1 MPLKINVKSGE
12 KFVVNG
18 AVMVAGSKGASLVL
32 QNEATILLG
41 KDVMQEKEATTPSR
55 RIYFSILVMYLDQE
69 NVKNYRD
76 AFMSYVEDFMD
87 ATTFAE
93 VRRTLLHIV
102 EDVNSGNYYRAMKTC
117 KVLMN
122 YEDEML
128 KVGKKS
134 CPVRGYRC
142 RGLTHIK
149 KPLTKL
155 PLQGMRNTGC
165 SRRLPL
171 H

>member
-12 KFVVNG
+12 KFIVNG
-18 AVMVAGSKGASLVL
+18 AVMVAGNKGASLVL

-41 KDVMQEKEATTPSR
+41 KDVMQEKEANTPSR

-69 NVKNYRD
+69 NAINYRD
-76 AFMSYVEDFMD
+76 TFMTYIEAFME

-102 EDVNSGNYYRAMKTC
+102 EDVNGKVYYRAMKTC
-117 KVLMN
+117 KALIK

-128 KVGKKS
+128 NLGQS
-134 CPVRGYRC
+134 NS
-142 RGLTHIK
+142 L
-149 KPLTKL
+149 
-155 PLQGMRNTGC
+155 NE
-165 SRRLPL
+165 
-171 H
+171 

>member
-69 NVKNYRD
+69 NSKNYRD

-87 ATTFAE
+87 ATTFSE

-128 KVGKKS
+128 KVGKKAAQLEATD
-134 CPVRGYRC
+134 VRD
-142 RGLTHIK
+142 
-149 KPLTKL
+149 
-155 PLQGMRNTGC
+155 
-165 SRRLPL
+165 
-171 H
+171 

>member
-41 KDVMQEKEATTPSR
+41 KVVMQEMEATTPSR
-55 RIYFSILVMYLDQE
+55 LIYFSILVMYLDQE

-87 ATTFAE
+87 ATTFSE

-128 KVGKKS
+128 KVGKKAAQLEATD
-134 CPVRGYRC
+134 VGD
-142 RGLTHIK
+142 
-149 KPLTKL
+149 
-155 PLQGMRNTGC
+155 
-165 SRRLPL
+165 
-171 H
+171 

>member
-18 AVMVAGSKGASLVL
+18 AVMVAGNKGASLVL

-41 KDVMQEKEATTPSR
+41 KDVMQESEATTPSR

-69 NVKNYRD
+69 NVNKYRD
-76 AFMSYVEDFMD
+76 TFMSYVEDFMD
-87 ATTFAE
+87 ATTFSE

-102 EDVNSGNYYRAMKTC
+102 EDVNSKNYYRAMKTC
-117 KVLMN
+117 KALMT

-128 KVGKKS
+128 KVGTKEAQLEAA
-134 CPVRGYRC
+134 C
-142 RGLTHIK
+142 RELMLT
-149 KPLTKL
+149 
-155 PLQGMRNTGC
+155 
-165 SRRLPL
+165 RRR
-171 H
+171 

>member
-41 KDVMQEKEATTPSR
+41 KDVMQENEATTPSR

-76 AFMSYVEDFMD
+76 TFMTSDD
-87 ATTFAE
+87 
-93 VRRTLLHIV
+93 
-102 EDVNSGNYYRAMKTC
+102 AMKFGLID
-117 KVLMN
+117 KVVEN
-122 YEDEML
+122 REIISE
-128 KVGKKS
+128 
-134 CPVRGYRC
+134 
-142 RGLTHIK
+142 
-149 KPLTKL
+149 
-155 PLQGMRNTGC
+155 
-165 SRRLPL
+165 
-171 H
+171 

>member
-76 AFMSYVEDFMD
+76 TFMTYVEDFMD
-87 ATTFAE
+87 ATTFSE

-117 KVLMN
+117 KVL
-122 YEDEML
+122 
-128 KVGKKS
+128 S
-134 CPVRGYRC
+134 
-142 RGLTHIK
+142 
-149 KPLTKL
+149 
-155 PLQGMRNTGC
+155 
-165 SRRLPL
+165 
-171 H
+171 

>member
-1 MPLKINVKSGE
+1 M
-12 KFVVNG
+12 
-18 AVMVAGSKGASLVL
+18 
-32 QNEATILLG
+32 LG

-76 AFMSYVEDFMD
+76 TFMTYVEDFMD
-87 ATTFAE
+87 ATTFSE

-128 KVGKKS
+128 KVGKKAAQLEATD
-134 CPVRGYRC
+134 VGD
-142 RGLTHIK
+142 
-149 KPLTKL
+149 
-155 PLQGMRNTGC
+155 
-165 SRRLPL
+165 
-171 H
+171 

>member
-87 ATTFAE
+87 ATTFSE

-128 KVGKKS
+128 KV
-134 CPVRGYRC
+134 C
-142 RGLTHIK
+142 
-149 KPLTKL
+149 TKAAQL
-155 PLQGMRNTGC
+155 EATDVGD
-165 SRRLPL
+165 
-171 H
+171 

>member
-1 MPLKINVKSGE
+1 MSVE
-12 KFVVNG
+12 KFVVIG

-87 ATTFAE
+87 ATTFSE

-128 KVGKKS
+128 KVG
-134 CPVRGYRC
+134 
-142 RGLTHIK
+142 
-149 KPLTKL
+149 TKAAQL
-155 PLQGMRNTGC
+155 EATDVGD
-165 SRRLPL
+165 
-171 H
+171 

>member
-69 NVKNYRD
+69 NVKNSRD

-87 ATTFAE
+87 ATTFSE

-128 KVGKKS
+128 KVG
-134 CPVRGYRC
+134 
-142 RGLTHIK
+142 
-149 KPLTKL
+149 TKAAQL
-155 PLQGMRNTGC
+155 EATDVGD
-165 SRRLPL
+165 
-171 H
+171 

>member
-12 KFVVNG
+12 KIVVNG
-18 AVMVAGSKGASLVL
+18 AVMVARSKGASLVL

-87 ATTFAE
+87 ATTFSE

-102 EDVNSGNYYRAMKTC
+102 EDVNSGSYYRAMKTC

-134 CPVRGYRC
+134 AQLEATDVGD
-142 RGLTHIK
+142 
-149 KPLTKL
+149 
-155 PLQGMRNTGC
+155 
-165 SRRLPL
+165 
-171 H
+171 

>member
-18 AVMVAGSKGASLVL
+18 AVMVAGNKGASLVL

-41 KDVMQEKEATTPSR
+41 KDVMQEREATTPSR
-55 RIYFSILVMYLDQE
+55 RIYFSILLMYLDQD
-69 NVKNYRD
+69 NVNQYRD
-76 AFMSYVEDFMD
+76 QFMSYVEDFMD
-87 ATTFAE
+87 ATTFSE

-102 EDVNSGNYYRAMKTC
+102 EDVNSKNYYRAMKTC

-128 KVGKKS
+128 KVGKNEVALEAAD
-134 CPVRGYRC
+134 VR
-142 RGLTHIK
+142 
-149 KPLTKL
+149 
-155 PLQGMRNTGC
+155 
-165 SRRLPL
+165 S
-171 H
+171 

>member
-55 RIYFSILVMYLDQE
+55 RIYFSILVMCLDQE

-87 ATTFAE
+87 ATTFSE

-128 KVGKKS
+128 KVGKKAAQLEATD
-134 CPVRGYRC
+134 VG
-142 RGLTHIK
+142 
-149 KPLTKL
+149 
-155 PLQGMRNTGC
+155 N
-165 SRRLPL
+165 
-171 H
+171 

>member
-1 MPLKINVKSGE
+1 MLLLRYDWIAMPLKINVKSGE

-76 AFMSYVEDFMD
+76 TFMTYVEDFMD
-87 ATTFAE
+87 ATTFSE

-128 KVGKKS
+128 KVGKKAAQLEATD
-134 CPVRGYRC
+134 VGD
-142 RGLTHIK
+142 
-149 KPLTKL
+149 
-155 PLQGMRNTGC
+155 
-165 SRRLPL
+165 
-171 H
+171 

>member
-41 KDVMQEKEATTPSR
+41 KDVMQEKEANTPSR

-76 AFMSYVEDFMD
+76 TFMTYIEDFMD
-87 ATTFAE
+87 ATTFSE

-128 KVGKKS
+128 KVGKKAAQLEATD
-134 CPVRGYRC
+134 VGD
-142 RGLTHIK
+142 
-149 KPLTKL
+149 
-155 PLQGMRNTGC
+155 
-165 SRRLPL
+165 
-171 H
+171 

>member
-76 AFMSYVEDFMD
+76 TFMTYIEDFMD
-87 ATTFAE
+87 ATTFSE
-93 VRRTLLHIV
+93 VRSTLLHIV

-117 KVLMN
+117 QVLMN
-122 YEDEML
+122 YEAEML
-128 KVGKKS
+128 KVGKKAAQLEATD
-134 CPVRGYRC
+134 VG
-142 RGLTHIK
+142 
-149 KPLTKL
+149 
-155 PLQGMRNTGC
+155 N
-165 SRRLPL
+165 
-171 H
+171 

>member
-69 NVKNYRD
+69 NAKDYRD

-87 ATTFAE
+87 ATTFSE

-128 KVGKKS
+128 KVGKKAAQLEATD
-134 CPVRGYRC
+134 VRD
-142 RGLTHIK
+142 
-149 KPLTKL
+149 
-155 PLQGMRNTGC
+155 
-165 SRRLPL
+165 
-171 H
+171 

>member
-18 AVMVAGSKGASLVL
+18 AVMVAGNKGASLVL

-41 KDVMQEKEATTPSR
+41 KDVMQEREATTPSR
-55 RIYFSILVMYLDQE
+55 RIYFSILVMYLDQD
-69 NVKNYRD
+69 NVNQYRD
-76 AFMSYVEDFMD
+76 QFMSYVEDFMD
-87 ATTFAE
+87 ATTFSE

-102 EDVNSGNYYRAMKTC
+102 EDVNSKNYYRAMKTC

-128 KVGKKS
+128 KVGKEEAQLEAAD
-134 CPVRGYRC
+134 VR
-142 RGLTHIK
+142 
-149 KPLTKL
+149 
-155 PLQGMRNTGC
+155 N
-165 SRRLPL
+165 
-171 H
+171 

>member
-12 KFVVNG
+12 KFIVNG
-18 AVMVAGSKGASLVL
+18 AVMVAGNKGASLVL

-41 KDVMQEKEATTPSR
+41 KDVMQESEANTPSR

-69 NVKNYRD
+69 NAVKYRD
-76 AFMSYVEDFMD
+76 TFMSLVEEFMD

-102 EDVNSGNYYRAMKTC
+102 EDVNSKVYYRAMKTC
-117 KVLMN
+117 KALIK

-128 KVGKKS
+128 KMGQADVTAGE
-134 CPVRGYRC
+134 
-142 RGLTHIK
+142 
-149 KPLTKL
+149 
-155 PLQGMRNTGC
+155 
-165 SRRLPL
+165 
-171 H
+171 

>member
-87 ATTFAE
+87 ATTFSE

-128 KVGKKS
+128 KV
-134 CPVRGYRC
+134 C
-142 RGLTHIK
+142 IK
-149 KPLTKL
+149 AAQLEVTDV
-155 PLQGMRNTGC
+155 GD
-165 SRRLPL
+165 
-171 H
+171 

>member
-87 ATTFAE
+87 ATTFSE

-128 KVGKKS
+128 KVG
-134 CPVRGYRC
+134 
-142 RGLTHIK
+142 
-149 KPLTKL
+149 TKATQL
-155 PLQGMRNTGC
+155 EAADVGD
-165 SRRLPL
+165 
-171 H
+171 

>member
-1 MPLKINVKSGE
+1 MLLLRYDWIAMPLKINVKSGE

-76 AFMSYVEDFMD
+76 TFMTYIEDFMD
-87 ATTFAE
+87 ATTFSE

-128 KVGKKS
+128 KVGKKAAQLEATD
-134 CPVRGYRC
+134 VGD
-142 RGLTHIK
+142 
-149 KPLTKL
+149 
-155 PLQGMRNTGC
+155 
-165 SRRLPL
+165 
-171 H
+171 

>member
-41 KDVMQEKEATTPSR
+41 KDVMQEKEANTPSR
-55 RIYFSILVMYLDQE
+55 RIYFSILVMFLDQE
-69 NVKNYRD
+69 NAKNYRD

-87 ATTFAE
+87 ATTFSE

-128 KVGKKS
+128 KVGKKAAQLEATD
-134 CPVRGYRC
+134 VRD
-142 RGLTHIK
+142 
-149 KPLTKL
+149 
-155 PLQGMRNTGC
+155 
-165 SRRLPL
+165 
-171 H
+171 

>member
-12 KFVVNG
+12 KFIVNG
-18 AVMVAGSKGASLVL
+18 AVMDAGNKGASLVL

-41 KDVMQEKEATTPSR
+41 KDVMQESEAVTPSR

-69 NVKNYRD
+69 NAINYRD
-76 AFMSYVEDFMD
+76 TFMTYVEAFME

-102 EDVNSGNYYRAMKTC
+102 EDVNSKVYYRAMKTC
-117 KVLMN
+117 KALIK

-128 KVGKKS
+128 KFGQS
-134 CPVRGYRC
+134 NS
-142 RGLTHIK
+142 L
-149 KPLTKL
+149 
-155 PLQGMRNTGC
+155 ND
-165 SRRLPL
+165 
-171 H
+171 